1 MANMSERRGKRPPTQ
16 IDLQDALARATP
28 ETDPRI
34 EGPNS
39 GSLDNRF
46 PLKRLKNKD
55 QNASM
60 PIGVHQQSTKS
71 DAGLKAA
78 APRAPKSS
86 WQTYEK
92 LFDLQLGD
100 NDYFTVAEKK
110 VPDVESNSVVI
121 LKTFTG
127 TKAESHVQ
135 AIRGIQH
142 NRFVNAHLFFAI
154 DDGYLV
160 SFEFMPMALCEVAG
174 NPLLNDLRLASILGQ
189 ANESDNV
196 GLDDPGR
203 FPLAFEFL
211 SATQRTSKIASIAQ
225 NFPGTRQGSQD

>member
-189 ANESDNV
+189 VSCV
-196 GLDDPGR
+196 
-203 FPLAFEFL
+203 
-211 SATQRTSKIASIAQ
+211 Q
-225 NFPGTRQGSQD
+225 TRICVAV